1 MKSKILLCIIAFQLL
16 FLFFSCE
23 KESEE
28 LVSDDISLSKV
39 LASGK
44 LIMGVDDDSPPMCF
58 KYGESQIVGY
68 DVDLARAVCR
78 ILGIT
83 LEIRPIPW
91 SLKNTLLDIGE
102 VDCIWSALSV
112 TPEREDVFCFSGAYA
127 RTAQVIIVSNKSTY
141 RKLNELKK
149 KRMAFQ
155 ASSSAESAL
164 AANPD
169 FLLSLKDVI
178 PMETTTDVFEA
189 VINGSVDSGIVDLVT
204 AHDAIRRL
212 GMPLKILDMPLNS
225 EVYAVGFKKGNIA
238 LMEAVQGALEKLEER
253 GEAYNISQ
261 KWLGINLSI
270 IGIE

>member
-1 MKSKILLCIIAFQLL
+1 MVVKKH
-16 FLFFSCE
+16 
-23 KESEE
+23 
-28 LVSDDISLSKV
+28 
-39 LASGK
+39 
-44 LIMGVDDDSPPMCF
+44 
-58 KYGESQIVGY
+58 
-68 DVDLARAVCR
+68 
-78 ILGIT
+78 
-83 LEIRPIPW
+83 
-91 SLKNTLLDIGE
+91 LLDIGE

>member
-91 SLKNTLLDIGE
+91 SLKNTYLI
-102 VDCIWSALSV
+102 S
-112 TPEREDVFCFSGAYA
+112 ERLTVFG
-127 RTAQVIIVSNKSTY
+127 
-141 RKLNELKK
+141 L
-149 KRMAFQ
+149 
-155 ASSSAESAL
+155 
-164 AANPD
+164 
-169 FLLSLKDVI
+169 
-178 PMETTTDVFEA
+178 
-189 VINGSVDSGIVDLVT
+189 
-204 AHDAIRRL
+204 H
-212 GMPLKILDMPLNS
+212 
-225 EVYAVGFKKGNIA
+225 
-238 LMEAVQGALEKLEER
+238 
-253 GEAYNISQ
+253 
-261 KWLGINLSI
+261 
-270 IGIE
+270 